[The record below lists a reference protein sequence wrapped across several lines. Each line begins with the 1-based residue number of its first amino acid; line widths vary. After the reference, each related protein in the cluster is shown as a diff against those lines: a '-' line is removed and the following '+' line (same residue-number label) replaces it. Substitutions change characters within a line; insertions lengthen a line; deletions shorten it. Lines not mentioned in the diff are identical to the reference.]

1 MHSEHISN
9 PHPGW
14 VVGGWLVAVGDA
26 GVVFLTLVGTGLL
39 LAGEQNGIGGAAAV
53 AVGFFVGGIFLGLRR
68 SNTPSSMAGPSR
80 FCPRSYGSRALW
92 SQALLGGVRAGAIPL
107 SLSAWCSSSS
117 RLP

>member
-9 PHPGW
+9 LHPGW
-14 VVGGWLVAVGDA
+14 VVGGWLVAVGAA

-39 LAGEQNGIGGAAAV
+39 LAGEQNGIGGAAVV
-53 AVGFFVGGIFLGLRR
+53 AVGFFVSGLFVGLRW
-68 SNTPSSMAGPSR
+68 SNAPILNGAAIT

-92 SQALLGGVRAGAIPL
+92 SQALLGGARAGAIPL
-107 SLSAWCSSSS
+107 SFSAWCSSNS